1 MKRMTEWSP
10 RNGIAANLMMAFIL
24 LSGVLAAIN
33 TTQDVL
39 PKLQL
44 DRITVEVPYLRA
56 DPEEVDAA
64 VNVRIEEAIQGIDGI
79 RQTRSTAS
87 AGTVR

>member
-1 MKRMTEWSP
+1 MTEWSP

>member
-1 MKRMTEWSP
+1 MIEWSP

-33 TTQDVL
+33 TTQDVF
-39 PKLQL
+39 PQLQL

-56 DPEEVDAA
+56 DPEEVEAA

>member
-10 RNGIAANLMMAFIL
+10 RNGIAANLMLAFIL

-33 TTQDVL
+33 TTQDVF

-56 DPEEVDAA
+56 DPEEVEAA

>member
-1 MKRMTEWSP
+1 MKRMIEWSP

-33 TTQDVL
+33 TTQDVF
-39 PKLQL
+39 PQLQL

-56 DPEEVDAA
+56 DPEEVEAA